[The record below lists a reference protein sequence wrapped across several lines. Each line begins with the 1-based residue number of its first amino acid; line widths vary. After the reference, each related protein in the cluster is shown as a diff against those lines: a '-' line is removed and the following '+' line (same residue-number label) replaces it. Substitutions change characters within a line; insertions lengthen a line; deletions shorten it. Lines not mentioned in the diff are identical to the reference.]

1 MNDWEIKITKF
12 DSINRKFGVFSD
24 HVIPPVPY
32 VCEKNDRMF
41 SRFFYV
47 VKGKIIF
54 NKGTEEMLEV
64 SSGELAYLPNDVT
77 YKSEWDISE
86 EGEYISLHFMLDEFY
101 VRLPDRICTVAHDKH
116 GIYLEMFSELLDVW
130 NKGALGY
137 EFEILSGI
145 YKVMYQVFSDI
156 TYKKIKN
163 KNSIIYKGILYLE
176 NHYLENVTV
185 AQLASICN
193 TSEGNFR
200 RLFRKYKKMPPVTYR
215 NYLRIKKA
223 LVLIETGEYNV
234 SEAAQAVNIDDI
246 CYFHKMFRSFF
257 GCTPKQYLKSE
268 KSNSSDS
275 D

>member
-12 DSINRKFGVFSD
+12 DSINRKFGVFSNK
-24 HVIPPVPY
+24 VVPPSAY
-32 VCEKNDRMF
+32 VCVKNDRMF

-54 NKGTEEMLEV
+54 DKGTENELEV
-64 SSGELAYLPNDVT
+64 SCGEIAYLPNDVT
-77 YKSEWDISE
+77 YKSEWDIGG
-86 EGEYISLHFMLDEFY
+86 EGEYIALHFILDEFY
-101 VRLPDRICTVAHDKH
+101 VKLPDKICIVANDVH
-116 GIYLEMFSELLDVW
+116 GIYLEMFNNLMDIW

-145 YKVMYQVFSDI
+145 YKVMHQVFSDI

-163 KNSIIYKGILYLE
+163 KNDIIYKGILYLE
-176 NHYLENVTV
+176 NHYLEDITV
-185 AQLASICN
+185 EYLAKLCN

-223 LVLIETGEYNV
+223 AVLLETGEYNI
-234 SEAAQAVNIDDI
+234 SEAAEAVNIPDV
-246 CYFHKMFRSFF
+246 CYFHKNFKNFF
-257 GCTPKQYLKSE
+257 GCTPTEYLKNNN
-268 KSNSSDS
+268 K
-275 D
+275 